1 MSIVSAQVQD
11 AEEGYESTRTGGG
24 GALASATP
32 QPALV
37 PQLPPFLVGPPESV
51 TVSIIVENND
61 DFRQYCP
68 TSVSA
73 SSPSS
78 NFRVKNEDD
87 QCERRRRRRWRR
99 RRRRK
104 RN

>member
-1 MSIVSAQVQD
+1 
-11 AEEGYESTRTGGG
+11 
-24 GALASATP
+24 
-32 QPALV
+32 LV